1 MKFGTVEIRPS
12 RLRQGEWLIDF
23 YYLPGDRVGE
33 GSGPYNL
40 GFYHYPLRM
49 GRKKAFEALRAH
61 MVAKCEEEIEE
72 LTKRIGELNA
82 LKMPRT
88 RTTPPRKTPSANT

>member
-1 MKFGTVEIRPS
+1 MKFSTVEIRPS
-12 RLRQGEWLIDF
+12 RLRSGEWIIDF
-23 YYLPGDRVGE
+23 TYIHGDRVGD

-40 GFYHYPLRM
+40 GFYHYPRRM

-72 LTKRIGELNA
+72 LTKRIEGLNA

-88 RTTPPRKTPSANT
+88 